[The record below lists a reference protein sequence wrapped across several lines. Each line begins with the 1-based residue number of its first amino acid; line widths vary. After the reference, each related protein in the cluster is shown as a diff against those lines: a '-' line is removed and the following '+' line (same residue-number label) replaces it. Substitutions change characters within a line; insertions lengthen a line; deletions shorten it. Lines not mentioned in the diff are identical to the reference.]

1 MRLAA
6 GCMVAALALSA
17 MAGDAFAVGWV
28 RLPSTYTVK
37 ASEVAIPDGEQ
48 LGQFRRVIQPFE
60 NWTLICDE
68 SLTSKRRVCN
78 LTQSIVNQQGAP
90 VFNWSF
96 VATED
101 GKPLVVMRVPA
112 AVGQGGA
119 IGLTLGGGGR
129 DQIVAQTDRCDAAIC
144 TATIAIGQMLRRHI
158 QAGTDCTVTYEL
170 PDGEVSFQAPL
181 EGLFAAL
188 SAMK

>member
-6 GCMVAALALSA
+6 GCLSVVLTLSA
-17 MAGDAFAVGWV
+17 MSGSAFAVGWV
-28 RLPSTYTVK
+28 KLPSTYTVK
-37 ASEVAIPDGEQ
+37 PSEVAVPDGEQ

-68 SLTSKRRVCN
+68 SLKSKRRVCN
-78 LTQSIVNQQGAP
+78 LTQSIVNQQGSP

-96 VATED
+96 VATAD

-112 AVGQGGA
+112 AVGEGGV
-119 IGLTLGGGGR
+119 IGLALGDGR
-129 DQIVAQTDRCDAAIC
+129 DRIVAQADRCDAAVC

-158 QAGTDCTVTYEL
+158 QAGTDCTVTYDL
-170 PDGEVSFQAPL
+170 PEGEVSFQAPL